1 MNIQRVYGLLLR
13 LYPGEYRERFSAEMW
28 AVFDEA
34 ARERR
39 RRGWPAFVCFVLNEL
54 AGLVTGARDA
64 WLNRV
69 PIRALPDEQCMRF
82 IISRMEYAIAHHDFP
97 GARFYA
103 SEEARLR
110 KSGTIP

>member
-1 MNIQRVYGLLLR
+1 MNIQRVYRLLLR
-13 LYPGEYRERFSAEMW
+13 LYPGEYRERFGAEMT
-28 AVFDEA
+28 AVFDES

-39 RRGWPAFVCFVLNEL
+39 RQGWRAFVGFVLNEL
-54 AGLVTGARDA
+54 AGLVTGASDA

-69 PIRALPDEQCMRF
+69 PIRAVPDEQRMRF

-103 SEEARLR
+103 AEEAKLR
-110 KSGTIP
+110 ESRTIS